1 MKLNEARSVV
11 EDSVLHVGND
21 TYSPEKKD
29 RAIKYACKRFIRETN
44 CSVQLVDFPISPGDT
59 LVDISNKPGLS
70 DFIRDQFFWAH
81 LSTDQEELRLVPYRS
96 LIRRQTNQGKAG
108 KPTHISWADEK
119 QAYFYPGAGKSYA
132 VRMERRRPLVAW
144 ESGTDNPGA
153 VALNIP
159 EEWIEDVLWTGG
171 KFALIG
177 GAPGPPDSNVAGQRF
192 DLLIAEAKDHFT
204 VGDPG
209 MADRISHPTLLK
221 LSREY
226 SPKTTR
232 KTARRGRA

>member
-11 EDSVLHVGND
+11 EDSVLHVGSD
-21 TYSPEKKD
+21 TYSPEKRD

-44 CSVQLVDFPISPGDT
+44 CSVQLADFPISSGDT

-70 DFIRDQFFWAH
+70 DFIRDQFLWAH

-96 LIRRQTNQGKAG
+96 LIRRQNNQGTTG
-108 KPTHISWADEK
+108 TPTHISWADEK
-119 QAYFYPGAGKSYA
+119 QAYFYPGANKAYT
-132 VRMERRRPLVAW
+132 VRMERRRPLVTW

-153 VALNIP
+153 VTLNIP
-159 EEWIEDVLWTGG
+159 EEWIEDVLWTGA

-192 DLLIAEAKDHFT
+192 DLLIAEAKAHFT
-204 VGDPG
+204 AGDAG
-209 MADRISHPTLLK
+209 MADRISNPTLRLT
-221 LSREY
+221 SAE
-226 SPKTTR
+226 PTR
-232 KTARRGRA
+232 KTSRRRRG